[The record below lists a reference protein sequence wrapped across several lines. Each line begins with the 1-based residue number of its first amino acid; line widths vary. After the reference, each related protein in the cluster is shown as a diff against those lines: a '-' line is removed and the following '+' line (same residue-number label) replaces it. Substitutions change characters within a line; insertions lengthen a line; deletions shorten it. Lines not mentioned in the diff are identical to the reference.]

1 MNPFNT
7 AWLFLKEETR
17 QTSLSDFVIPQIPSV
32 NQPAEPYTGYNEFG
46 DRIRPDGS
54 FIPADEMTD
63 EEHMQMVKDHLRLVA
78 QQAPNVEYREKEEA
92 AKNRA
97 IGNVPNIPVVEPPRP
112 KPRHPVKVKKK
123 PVEQAPAVEP
133 EKKEFLSEWQ
143 KQKLKEQDELTDEE
157 RKKRIK
163 SLNERYV
170 EDVERQRARDSGDS
184 THLEGLGTVWMSED
198 PCDACGKEFM
208 DYSAGAIKT
217 CQKCLKER
225 NP

>member
-17 QTSLSDFVIPQIPSV
+17 QTKLSDFVIPQIPE
-32 NQPAEPYTGYNEFG
+32 PAEPYTAG
-46 DRIRPDGS
+46 DDGIPFDMFEAFHNHMSGAHPIHPDDMT
-54 FIPADEMTD
+54 PEMERLIAHETAK
-63 EEHMQMVKDHLRLVA
+63 EEYSK
-78 QQAPNVEYREKEEA
+78 KEEA

-112 KPRHPVKVKKK
+112 KPRHPVKVKRK

-157 RKKRIK
+157 RKRRIK
-163 SLNERYV
+163 NLNDRYV
-170 EDVERQRARDSGDS
+170 EDIERQRARDSGDS
-184 THLEGLGTVWMSED
+184 THLEGLGTVWMSQD

>member
-1 MNPFNT
+1 MSAFNT
-7 AWLFLKEETR
+7 AWLFLKEESR
-17 QTSLSDFVIPQIPSV
+17 QTRLSDFVIPQIP
-32 NQPAEPYTGYNEFG
+32 QPAEPYTGYNEFG

-63 EEHMQMVKDHLRLVA
+63 EEHMQMVRDHLARGE
-78 QQAPNVEYREKEEA
+78 QDNVS
-92 AKNRA
+92 
-97 IGNVPNIPVVEPPRP
+97 NIPVVEPPRP

-157 RKKRIK
+157 RKKRVK
-163 SLNERYV
+163 SLNDRYV
-170 EDVERQRARDSGDS
+170 EDVERQRARDTGDS
-184 THLEGLGTVWMSED
+184 THLEGLGTVWMSQD

-208 DYSAGAIKT
+208 DYSGGAIKT